1 MKYIVDGTEM
11 KQIDAYTIQKT
22 GIPSL
27 VLMERAALET
37 VKYIKKVIKKQ
48 DKILILCGTGN
59 NGGDGIAVGRIL
71 YQKGYDVSVVCL
83 GNLERQ
89 TAETKTQYEIARHI
103 GVTIKTDWKTVEWN
117 MYQLIVDAIFG
128 IGLTRDLSG
137 DYISV
142 IEAVNRSKAKV
153 ITVDIPSG
161 IDAGTGK
168 VKGTAVRA
176 DATVTF
182 GYQKLGLVFYPGR
195 EYAGKVKVADIGFA
209 KTAETT
215 CKLHSFYF
223 TKKDLEKLPV
233 RKKDGNKG
241 TFGKVLV
248 IAGTKNVSGAA
259 YFSAKAAY
267 RTGAGLVKIV
277 TVSENRTILQTALP
291 EALLQDYGLE
301 DDIDKIKAVL
311 LENLKWA
318 DTIVIGP
325 GLRLYKT
332 SEQILQTV
340 LKYAEVPVV
349 IDADAIHLLRN
360 MEQWKKK
367 EFSVPVILT
376 PHLKEMSVLIG
387 KSVDEIKNNLIE
399 TASYEAAQNENL
411 IVVLKDAVTI
421 VSDGAENYINLS
433 GNNGMATGGSGDVL
447 TGIIAAL
454 SAQGNKPFT
463 AASLGVYIHGLS
475 GDISLKEKGY
485 YGVVADD
492 LIDNIP
498 KVLKKK
504 EESLA

>member
-22 GIPSL
+22 GIQSL

-37 VKYIKKVIKKQ
+37 VKYIKKVTKKWE
-48 DKILILCGTGN
+48 KILILCGTGN

-71 YQKGYDVSVVCL
+71 YQKGYSVEIVCL
-83 GNLERQ
+83 GNLGRQ
-89 TAETKTQYEIARHI
+89 TTETRVQYEIASQI

-117 MYQLIVDAIFG
+117 AYQLIVDAIFG

-137 DYISV
+137 DYIPV
-142 IEAVNRSKAKV
+142 IEAVNHSKAKV
-153 ITVDIPSG
+153 IAVDIPSG

-168 VKGTAVRA
+168 VKGTAIRA

-209 KTAETT
+209 KTSETA
-215 CKLHSFYF
+215 CDLRSFYF

-291 EALLQDYGLE
+291 EALLQDYSLE
-301 DDIDKIKAVL
+301 DDTDKIKAVL

-325 GLRLYKT
+325 GLGLHKT
-332 SEQILQTV
+332 SELILQTV
-340 LKYAEVPVV
+340 LNDAEVPVV
-349 IDADAIHLLRN
+349 VDADAIHLLKN
-360 MEQWKKK
+360 QEQWQKK

-376 PHLKEMSVLIG
+376 PHLKEMSALIG
-387 KSVDEIKNNLIE
+387 KSVDEIKNDLIE
-399 TASYEAAQNENL
+399 TASCEAGQNENL
-411 IVVLKDAVTI
+411 IVVLKDAVTV

-475 GDISLKEKGY
+475 GDISSKEKGY

-498 KVLKKK
+498 KVLKKRRR
-504 EESLA
+504 A